1 MEITSLSL
9 TESEAQ
15 IFLRGVPD
23 PSRLALSPELL
34 HQWMAEQGYGDCAVG
49 DGALEAA
56 VQECNGAAQPFVVLV
71 ARRRNAEVLVQCS
84 ADDMAADVLITA
96 PQGGKNATEADVL
109 LTLRGFGV
117 VAGVDEQAVRQACAN
132 QPLSTPLRVAEG
144 VHPQNG
150 TDARFDA
157 LVTDVVDR
165 SPRVN
170 DEGLIDYREHGAIA
184 QVAPGQQLMRRIP
197 ATPGVPGFTVRGAVL
212 AQRVGVDRPF
222 ASGLL
227 GVQPSA
233 DDPNVLTA
241 SGTGVAVRLPCGVNV
256 EPVLEVDEVNLGSGN
271 IHFDG
276 TVRVKGEVI
285 PGMTVQASGD
295 IEVGGTVDG
304 ARLHAG
310 GNVLV
315 RGGIIAQARVEA
327 VHTVAARFVEGAVVR
342 AGQLI
347 AIADMALQSEL
358 RSGDQIVIGAKNPQ
372 RGRLVGGV
380 AQADQLLKVPCLG
393 SDKAASATRV
403 VLGYSPELEA
413 RLQEVMEQLEQH
425 KQHEAKLDKLRLQL
439 RNLGDPK
446 GVLPK
451 VQEAWKQIQRQW
463 AAAMQERDAL
473 QAQLQRLR
481 SARLELGR
489 SSSGDVE
496 LQWGQQRFA
505 LQRECPAGT
514 LRLDAGGTPV
524 HADRKGWETPLAQML
539 QKQ

>member
-9 TESEAQ
+9 SESDAQ

-23 PSRLALSPELL
+23 AHRPALTGAQLRDWL
-34 HQWMAEQGYGDCAVG
+34 GEQGCADCAML
-49 DGALEAA
+49 DATLEAA
-56 VQECNGAAQPFVVLV
+56 AQECNRASQPFVVLV
-71 ARRRNAEVLVQCS
+71 AQRRNAEVLVQCA

-96 PQGGKNATEADVL
+96 PQGGKKAAESDVL
-109 LTLRGFGV
+109 LALRGFGV
-117 VAGVDEQAVRQACAN
+117 VAGVDAEAVRAACAQ
-132 QPLSTPLRVAEG
+132 QPLATPVRVAEG
-144 VHPQNG
+144 VHAQHG
-150 TDARFDA
+150 TDARFEA
-157 LVTDVVDR
+157 LVPDVVDR
-165 SPRVN
+165 APRLN
-170 DEGLIDYREHGAIA
+170 EEGLIDYREHGAIA
-184 QVAPGQQLMRRIP
+184 AVAPGQQLMRRVP
-197 ATPGVPGFTVRGAVL
+197 ATAGVPGFTVRGAVL

-222 ASGLL
+222 ANGLV

-241 SGTGVAVRLPCGVNV
+241 SGTGVPVRLPCGVNV
-256 EPVLEVDEVNLGSGN
+256 EPVLQVDEVNLGSGN

-304 ARLHAG
+304 AQLQCG
-310 GNVLV
+310 GSVIV
-315 RGGIIAQARVEA
+315 KGGIIAQARVQA
-327 VHTVAARFVEGAVVR
+327 AHSVSARFVEGATVQ

-380 AQADQLLKVPCLG
+380 AQADQLLKVPRLG
-393 SDKAASATRV
+393 SDKAASTTRV

-413 RLQEVMEQLEQH
+413 RLQELQEQLEQQ

-451 VQEAWKQIQRQW
+451 VQDAWKQVQRQW
-463 AAAMQERDAL
+463 ATTMQERDAV

-481 SARLELGR
+481 GARLELGH

-496 LQWGQQRFA
+496 LQWGRARFA
-505 LQRECPAGT
+505 LRRECPAGT

-524 HADRKGWETPLAQML
+524 HADRKGCETPLV
-539 QKQ
+539 